1 MGVRDGRSQL
11 DATVRAFATRLT
23 RSSLDSLSRSSLD
36 SLSAPTSLDRRC
48 SMSVRPIRNR
58 SPCDRRRR
66 RRRRRR
72 RLPERREET
81 RERTRTET
89 TRRLRSLGPSFV
101 FRRSSVVVDS
111 RVTPRPRRHHPRIL
125 GVDTVFLNSRD
136 SRRTVTLRPTSCPT
150 DRPRVR
156 PTDLVSDRPRV
167 DKKIS
172 FRVQG
177 LEFPELFEDFDSRIL
192 IAAMKSRVSMTV
204 HDSRISMYG

>member
-23 RSSLDSLSRSSLD
+23 RSSLDSH
-36 SLSAPTSLDRRC
+36 SAPTSLDRRR
-48 SMSVRPIRNR
+48 SMAVRPIRNR

-111 RVTPRPRRHHPRIL
+111 RATLRPRHHHPRIL
-125 GVDTVFLNSRD
+125 GVDIRCVFNSRD

>member
-72 RLPERREET
+72 RLPERREVT
-81 RERTRTET
+81 RERTRNET
-89 TRRLRSLGPSFV
+89 TSIARSVVRLPSFV
-101 FRRSSVVVDS
+101 RRRRLARDSSS
-111 RVTPRPRRHHPRIL
+111 SSSSSTHPRCRHRFFEFEGL
-125 GVDTVFLNSRD
+125 STDRD
-136 SRRTVTLRPTSCPT
+136 PPTDLVSDRPTSCPT
-150 DRPRVR
+150 DRAL
-156 PTDLVSDRPRV
+156 T
-167 DKKIS
+167 KKYLLG
-172 FRVQG
+172 FKV
-177 LEFPELFEDFDSRIL
+177 
-192 IAAMKSRVSMTV
+192 
-204 HDSRISMYG
+204 